1 MSMRTPTRGT
11 RSHTFV
17 RQAALPVLIAGILSC
32 ASPRPPLAKPA
43 GVEERVIPAGDVR
56 LFVRTV
62 GSGPALVLINGGPG
76 ASHHAI
82 SRLESLASS
91 SLRVV
96 LYDQRGMGSSTAPA
110 AESAYSLDHYVADV
124 DAVREG
130 LGLAKIHV
138 LGHSFGG
145 LVAMAYAGAHPD
157 RVASMILVSSGPPD
171 SATHRAGNAV
181 FEARYAKLLAEK
193 KIPET
198 LPPVVGDDCR
208 EQSNAIVPVL
218 FADPDFK
225 GPLEESKTTQC
236 SVRVQAATGKLFRE
250 YDLRP
255 KLKGFKAPTLVV
267 VGAADPFGEAG
278 AKATVQAL
286 ERAQPQYAILP
297 KCGHFPWVECPEAF
311 RPVVEEFLAKVAA
324 R

>member
-1 MSMRTPTRGT
+1 M
-11 RSHTFV
+11 
-17 RQAALPVLIAGILSC
+17 ALSVLVAGVLSC
-32 ASPRPPLAKPA
+32 RDNPPPQLAKPA
-43 GVEERVIPAGDVR
+43 AVEDRMVPAGDVR

-110 AESAYSLDHYVADV
+110 DGSAYSLDHYVADL

-130 LGLAKIHV
+130 LGLIKIHV

-145 LVAMAYAGAHPD
+145 LVAMAYAGTHPD
-157 RVASMILVSSGPPD
+157 RVASMTLVSSGPPD
-171 SATHRAGNAV
+171 SETHRAGNAL
-181 FEARYAKLLAEK
+181 FQARYAKLLAEK
-193 KIPET
+193 KIPED

-208 EQSNAIVPVL
+208 EQSNAILPAL

-236 SVRVQAATGKLFRE
+236 SVRVQAATGKLFRA

-255 KLKGFKAPTLVV
+255 KLKGFTAPTLVV
-267 VGAADPFGEAG
+267 MGEADPFGEARG
-278 AKATVQAL
+278 KATVQAM
-286 ERAQPQYAILP
+286 ENARPQYAVLP
-297 KCGHFPWVECPEAF
+297 RCGHFPWVECPEAF
-311 RPVVEEFLAKVAA
+311 RPVVEEFLAKVA
-324 R
+324 RR